1 LSYPPVRGEGKGN
14 ESVEKALFEKA
25 PIPIIDDGAPGISW
39 IIVPVR

>member
-1 LSYPPVRGEGKGN
+1 MQYIFIFESFN
-14 ESVEKALFEKA
+14 ESVEKVLFEKA